1 MTPQVI
7 SLSAAGSTAWIPVD
21 YKQNPFN
28 IGLSLVFSNTPN
40 LTCKV
45 EYTLDNVFDS
55 SITPTAFTHTTLS
68 SVTTNN
74 VGSITSP
81 IRAFR
86 LTVTSWTSGTVT
98 LTALQGVVNPTVY
111 TTTPSTIDSFSYDE
125 VFVIGGQSNADGRGV
140 IDSSVEKASPAVLMY
155 DKGSNIRLATE
166 PTGVQA
172 SGWVNNIPSGIS
184 PGPPEHSFGV
194 SLGKNVAALTGVKPM
209 LVPCAIGSTT
219 MVNWLPP
226 TVAKDMTSLFGAMN
240 ARADDVLAPERSPV
254 FCWFGHEADELQTTE
269 SLATGAISIAYLS
282 KWDQL
287 VNNIRAI
294 YPDSPI
300 IYAQLAAINSDTLR
314 DNKRLT
320 GEVQRQAED
329 NGNAGVSTAVT
340 LNPPV
345 GVNTN
350 ATNTVTVAGNVVTM
364 VGDGSTGV
372 GFTRSGMV
380 AGTYY
385 RVRIK
390 AEGTGVFRI
399 NAGSIKL
406 DMLPAGD
413 YSVVFQAD
421 GSPPSLGIYR
431 AASGQPTN
439 FVFTLGTVESITG
452 YQIANTYMVVSHD
465 LPRNASPDDVHISTE
480 GQKEL
485 GRRYALAYAERVLGI
500 TTIDGT
506 GPRLVSVTSTDATH
520 TKVKFTQ
527 TLAAAKAGETN
538 YSDGTDSLL
547 RVYDDGTEKAVS
559 DVSIDGADDTALII
573 THASCAGV
581 RVVTYGDRVGQDAAW
596 RKGVIYNTLDNPL
609 PAPMFGPVVSV

>member
-1 MTPQVI
+1 MKVPGINLPDVPEAGEIDGDEMVLILENNELRMKT
-7 SLSAAGSTAWIPVD
+7 LTSAAGNVHAETNPVT
-21 YKQNPFN
+21 
-28 IGLSLVFSNTPN
+28 GRSVLSVDPVL
-40 LTCKV
+40 
-45 EYTLDNVFDS
+45 
-55 SITPTAFTHTTLS
+55 
-68 SVTTNN
+68 
-74 VGSITSP
+74 
-81 IRAFR
+81 
-86 LTVTSWTSGTVT
+86 W
-98 LTALQGVVNPTVY
+98 
-111 TTTPSTIDSFSYDE
+111 DE

-140 IDSSVEKASPAVLMY
+140 IDASIAKPSPNVLLY
-155 DKGSNIRLATE
+155 DKGSNIRMATE
-166 PTGVQA
+166 PASVQSA
-172 SGWVNNIPSGIS
+172 GWINNIPSGLTPS
-184 PGPPEHSFGV
+184 PPAHSFQV
-194 SLGKNVAALTGVKPM
+194 TLGKYVANLTGVTPL

-219 MVNWLPP
+219 MGNWLPP
-226 TVAKDMTSLFGAMN
+226 AVAKDMTSLFGAMN
-240 ARADDVLAPERSPV
+240 ARADDVLAAERSPV

-329 NGNAGVSTAVT
+329 NGSAGVSTPVT

-350 ATNTVTVAGNVVTM
+350 ATNTITVVGNVVTM

-380 AGTYY
+380 AGTKY
-385 RVRIK
+385 RVKIT
-390 AEGTGVFRI
+390 AVGTGLFRI
-399 NAGSIKL
+399 NGGAIKL
-406 DMLPAGD
+406 DNLPAGV

-431 AASGQPTN
+431 AVSGQATN
-439 FVFTLGTVESITG
+439 FVFTLGTVESITS
-452 YQIANTYMVVSHD
+452 YEIANTYMVVSHD

-527 TLAAAKAGETN
+527 ALAAAKAGETN

-547 RVYDDGTEKAVS
+547 RVYDNGTEKAVS
-559 DVSIDGADDTALII
+559 DVSIDGADATALII

>member
-1 MTPQVI
+1 MKVPGINLPDVPEAGEIDGDEMLLILENNELRMKT
-7 SLSAAGSTAWIPVD
+7 LTSAAGNVHAETNPVT
-21 YKQNPFN
+21 
-28 IGLSLVFSNTPN
+28 GRSVLSVDPVL
-40 LTCKV
+40 
-45 EYTLDNVFDS
+45 
-55 SITPTAFTHTTLS
+55 
-68 SVTTNN
+68 
-74 VGSITSP
+74 
-81 IRAFR
+81 
-86 LTVTSWTSGTVT
+86 W
-98 LTALQGVVNPTVY
+98 
-111 TTTPSTIDSFSYDE
+111 DE

-140 IDSSVEKASPAVLMY
+140 IDASIAKPSPNVLLY
-155 DKGSNIRLATE
+155 DKGSNIRMATE
-166 PTGVQA
+166 PASVQSA
-172 SGWVNNIPSGIS
+172 GWVNNIPASLT
-184 PGPPEHSFGV
+184 PGPPAHSFQV
-194 SLGKNVAALTGVKPM
+194 TLGKYVANLTGVTPL
-209 LVPCAIGSTT
+209 LVPCAIGSTQ
-219 MVNWLPP
+219 MVDWLPP
-226 TVAKDMTSLFGAMN
+226 AVAKDMTSLFGAMN
-240 ARADDVLAPERSPV
+240 ARADDVLAAERSPV

-269 SLATGAISIAYLS
+269 TLSTGAVSVAYLS

-287 VNNIRAI
+287 VNNIRAY
-294 YPDSPI
+294 YPTSPI
-300 IYAQLAAINSDTLR
+300 IYAQLAAINSSALA

-329 NGNAGVSTAVT
+329 NGSAGVSTPVT

-350 ATNTVTVAGNVVTM
+350 ATNTITVVGNVVTM

-380 AGTYY
+380 AGTKY
-385 RVRIK
+385 RVKIT
-390 AEGTGVFRI
+390 AVGTGLFRI
-399 NAGSIKL
+399 NGGAIKL
-406 DMLPAGD
+406 DNLPAGV

-431 AASGQPTN
+431 AVSGQATN
-439 FVFTLGTVESITG
+439 FVFTLGTVESITS
-452 YQIANTYMVVSHD
+452 YEIANTYMVVSHD

-527 TLAAAKAGETN
+527 ALAAAKAGETN

-547 RVYDDGTEKAVS
+547 RVYDNGTEKAVS
-559 DVSIDGADDTALII
+559 DVSIDGADATALII

>member
-1 MTPQVI
+1 M
-7 SLSAAGSTAWIPVD
+7 
-21 YKQNPFN
+21 
-28 IGLSLVFSNTPN
+28 
-40 LTCKV
+40 
-45 EYTLDNVFDS
+45 
-55 SITPTAFTHTTLS
+55 
-68 SVTTNN
+68 
-74 VGSITSP
+74 
-81 IRAFR
+81 
-86 LTVTSWTSGTVT
+86 
-98 LTALQGVVNPTVY
+98 
-111 TTTPSTIDSFSYDE
+111 
-125 VFVIGGQSNADGRGV
+125 
-140 IDSSVEKASPAVLMY
+140 
-155 DKGSNIRLATE
+155 
-166 PTGVQA
+166 
-172 SGWVNNIPSGIS
+172 
-184 PGPPEHSFGV
+184 
-194 SLGKNVAALTGVKPM
+194 
-209 LVPCAIGSTT
+209 
-219 MVNWLPP
+219 
-226 TVAKDMTSLFGAMN
+226 
-240 ARADDVLAPERSPV
+240 
-254 FCWFGHEADELQTTE
+254 
-269 SLATGAISIAYLS
+269 ATGAISVDYLS

-287 VNNIRAI
+287 VNNIRAY
-294 YPDSPI
+294 YPTSPI
-300 IYAQLAAINSDTLR
+300 IYAQLAAINSAATA

-329 NGNAGVSTAVT
+329 NGSAGVSTPVT

-345 GVNTN
+345 GVNTS
-350 ATNTVTVAGNVVTM
+350 ATNTVTVVGNVVTM

-399 NAGSIKL
+399 NAGGVKL
-406 DMLPAGD
+406 DVLPAGD

-431 AASGQPTN
+431 ATSGQPTN

-547 RVYDDGTEKAVS
+547 RVYDAGTEKAVS

-581 RVVTYGDRVGQDAAW
+581 RVVTYGDRAGQDAAW

-609 PAPMFGPVVSV
+609 PAPMFGPVISV